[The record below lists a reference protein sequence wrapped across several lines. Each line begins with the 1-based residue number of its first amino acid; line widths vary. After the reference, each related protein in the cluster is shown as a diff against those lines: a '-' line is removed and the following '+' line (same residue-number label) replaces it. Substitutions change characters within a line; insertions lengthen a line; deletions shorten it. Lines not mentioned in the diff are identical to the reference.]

1 MNKNEFEIRKI
12 VKLLQASIKPDG
24 SIRIEPDA
32 TTTLIQWLNSI
43 AELVGHQNILIENLT
58 KEKRDL
64 DLL

>member
-1 MNKNEFEIRKI
+1 MNKNEFEIREI
-12 VKLLQASIKPDG
+12 AKLLQASTKPDG

-32 TTTLIQWLNSI
+32 AQTFIQWLNSV
-43 AELVGHQNILIENLT
+43 AELVGHQNNLIEKLT